1 MKILLNVKTDPEVK
15 ENAKK
20 VAKELG
26 VPLSVV
32 VNAYLKQFIMSK
44 EVYLSATPQ
53 MTPAL
58 ERLLG
63 TVEKDIQTRRNLSLA
78 LTSSRDLKKYLSRL

>member
-1 MKILLNVKTDPEVK
+1 MKTLLNVKTDREVK

-32 VNAYLKQFIMSK
+32 VNAYLKQFVRTK
-44 EVYLSATPQ
+44 EVYLSAIPR

-58 ERLLG
+58 EALLG
-63 TVEKDIQTRRNLSLA
+63 QIEQDIKRRRNLSPIMR
-78 LTSSRDLKKYLSRL
+78 SSRDLERYLSRL